1 MALKSWDPH
10 IGRVPPFPIDE
21 IRDKETKQRL
31 KALPYELQFL
41 EPDSE
46 AIKIVSDFSK
56 KTGDFASLSATD
68 IKVLALTYMLEV
80 RHVGIDHLLSEPKV
94 CFVL

>member
-1 MALKSWDPH
+1 M
-10 IGRVPPFPIDE
+10 
-21 IRDKETKQRL
+21 

-46 AIKIVSDFSK
+46 AIKIVSDFSR

-80 RHVGIDHLLSEPKV
+80 RYVGIEHLLSEPKV

>member
-1 MALKSWDPH
+1 MEIESW
-10 IGRVPPFPIDE
+10 GVLCGKNSR
-21 IRDKETKQRL
+21 
-31 KALPYELQFL
+31 
-41 EPDSE
+41 
-46 AIKIVSDFSK
+46 